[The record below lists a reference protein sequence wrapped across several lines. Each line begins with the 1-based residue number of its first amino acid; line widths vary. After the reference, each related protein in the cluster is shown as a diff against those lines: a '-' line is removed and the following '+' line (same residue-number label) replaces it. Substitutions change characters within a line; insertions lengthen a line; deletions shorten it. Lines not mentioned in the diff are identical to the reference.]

1 MSNTMKLFTKSNAT
15 VDDIKSLQTLLSAHK
30 FIAYDFEKYHKDVAK
45 DTFKIAHVGI
55 TAQHSNNGKGTL
67 IAVWNTNK
75 ATDKAYN
82 VRISNDLH
90 NVLSTKSDTI
100 KFLLDNASYK
110 DSDEL
115 CIKFYS
121 LKDVY
126 SFFETLF
133 RYLETIES
141 KKEVKAIEKSESVTA

>member
-1 MSNTMKLFTKSNAT
+1 MNNTMKLFTKSNAT

-30 FIAYDFEKYHKDVAK
+30 FTAYDFEKYHKDVAK

-67 IAVWNTNK
+67 IAIWNTNK

-90 NVLSTKSDTI
+90 NVLSAKSDTI

-121 LKDVY
+121 IKDVY
-126 SFFETLF
+126 NFFETLF
-133 RYLETIES
+133 RYLEVTDI
-141 KKEVKAIEKSESVTA
+141 KKDVKEVAIAQSVSA